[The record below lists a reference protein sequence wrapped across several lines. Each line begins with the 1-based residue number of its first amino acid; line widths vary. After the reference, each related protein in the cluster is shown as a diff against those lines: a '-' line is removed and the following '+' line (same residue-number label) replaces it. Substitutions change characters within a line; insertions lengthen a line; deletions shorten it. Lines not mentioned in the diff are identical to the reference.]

1 MVPSVNYLKKKK
13 AGSYQLQQLKEEMDE
28 EEEEKEEKEE
38 KEWVC
43 GNESCKRRCPYS
55 LQRCPYCLTDRSSHT
70 LHVVFMLHGFRVDE
84 TASNHN

>member
-38 KEWVC
+38 
-43 GNESCKRRCPYS
+43 ESSDEDDELLVKTGVSTVSISNQDLPSLEKKKVPKRIRIS
-55 LQRCPYCLTDRSSHT
+55 
-70 LHVVFMLHGFRVDE
+70 VG
-84 TASNHN
+84 AW

>member
-38 KEWVC
+38 
-43 GNESCKRRCPYS
+43 ESSDEDDELLVKTGVSTVSISNQDLPSLEKKKVPKRIRIS
-55 LQRCPYCLTDRSSHT
+55 VS
-70 LHVVFMLHGFRVDE
+70 
-84 TASNHN
+84 AW

>member
-38 KEWVC
+38 KEE
-43 GNESCKRRCPYS
+43 ESSDEDDELVKTGVSTVSISNQDLPSLEKKKVPKRIRIS
-55 LQRCPYCLTDRSSHT
+55 VS
-70 LHVVFMLHGFRVDE
+70 E
-84 TASNHN
+84 W